1 MADDV
6 RPSWTFLS
14 FLLDEPTV
22 GAISVRRFVLDVP
35 DPRSLHR
42 PCPILGQSLGISSR
56 PEVRV
61 RLHLYHHY
69 TIGELSGIDS
79 LDLYRVA
86 PQWADG
92 ALEKTKRMMGAAS
105 YRLSVSFRN

>member
-1 MADDV
+1 MGEIA
-6 RPSWTFLS
+6 
-14 FLLDEPTV
+14 V
-22 GAISVRRFVLDVP
+22 GRGVLDVP

-42 PCPILGQSLGISSR
+42 PCPILGQSLGISSP

-69 TIGELSGIDS
+69 TIGELSGIGS

-86 PQWADG
+86 PQWAEG
-92 ALEKTKRMMGAAS
+92 ALEKTKRMMGAAGC
-105 YRLSVSFRN
+105 RLSVAFRN